1 MLGCEETS
9 WGRRAQKSSFLW
21 DVCHE
26 ADEETKKV
34 WLEEKGGKMVPH
46 MRYLMFWGADSPG

>member
-21 DVCHE
+21 DVCHK

-34 WLEEKGGKMVPH
+34 WLEEKGGKMVGLKEFC
-46 MRYLMFWGADSPG
+46 RRMF